1 MSRTSRGSCGSR
13 QGWVDEVRAQYL
25 GNIHHHFKSLKKL
38 ADVAIVQV
46 EEDFF
51 TLLASEDNSN
61 AIIVKHVSGNMT
73 SRWRDFLTSDGEK
86 PERGRDRE
94 FVVQESK
101 EDLLEAWETGWATLF
116 ETLDSLDPE
125 HLLQSV
131 TIRGESHTVLEAIN
145 RQLAHYAYHV
155 GQIVLLAKHFC
166 GDTWRLLSIPRGE
179 SAAFN

>member
-1 MSRTSRGSCGSR
+1 MSK
-13 QGWVDEVRAQYL
+13 L
-25 GNIHHHFKSLKKL
+25 GAHVLESVYHRFKSLKKL
-38 ADVAIVQV
+38 ADAATIQV

-51 TLLASEDNSN
+51 TLLASEDNSI

-86 PERGRDRE
+86 PERDRDRE
-94 FVVQESK
+94 FVVQETK
-101 EDLLEAWETGWATLF
+101 EDLLETWEAGWATLF

-145 RQLAHYAYHV
+145 HQLAHYAYHV

-166 GDTWRLLSIPRGE
+166 GNAWRSLSIPKGE
-179 SAAFN
+179 SAAFNQTFGKG